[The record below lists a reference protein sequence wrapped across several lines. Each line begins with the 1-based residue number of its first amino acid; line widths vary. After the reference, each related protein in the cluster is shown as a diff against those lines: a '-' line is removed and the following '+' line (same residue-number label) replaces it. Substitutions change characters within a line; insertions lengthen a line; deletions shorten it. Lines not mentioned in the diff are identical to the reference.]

1 MTSPSS
7 PLPAGPAD
15 PVLLR
20 WRDRIRAAD
29 AAGAPLQLHGGAT
42 KAFYGEPAVGDR
54 FDTREYR
61 GIVAYEPTELVV
73 TARCGTPL
81 AEVQAALDQA
91 GQMLAFEP
99 PAFGAAATVGGMV
112 AAGLSGPRRASAGAV
127 RDFVLGACLLDARG
141 QWLRFGGQVM
151 KNVAGYDVS
160 RLLCGS
166 LGVLGLITEVSL
178 KVLPRPARELTL
190 VMACDQAQALSWF
203 NQWAGKPLPVS
214 ATAWSAGELHLR
226 LSGAAAAVSAAV
238 AQLGPRHG
246 ARGLDAEAAASFWAD
261 LREHRHPA
269 LAGEQALWR
278 VSVPSVAPPLAL
290 AGEPVLEW
298 GGALRWY
305 RGAADAAAVRA
316 AAAAVGGSASLFRPG
331 TGGPPPAGVF
341 HPLPPVLAGLH
352 ARLKREF
359 DPNRIFNPGRL
370 YPDL

>member
-1 MTSPSS
+1 MTSPSTPPPS
-7 PLPAGPAD
+7 GPAD

-42 KAFYGEPAVGDR
+42 KAFHGEAAVGER

-81 AEVQAALDQA
+81 AELQAALDQA

-178 KVLPRPARELTL
+178 KVLPVPARELTL
-190 VMACDQAQALSWF
+190 VMPCDQAQALAWF

-246 ARGLDAEAAASFWAD
+246 ARELDATAAQAFWAD
-261 LREHRHPA
+261 LREQRHPA
-269 LAGEQALWR
+269 FSDELPLWR
-278 VSVPSVAPPLAL
+278 LSVPSVAPVLAL

-305 RGAADAAAVRA
+305 RSAAPAAELRA
-316 AAAAVGGSASLFRPG
+316 AAAAVGGSASLFRRGRADPQ
-331 TGGPPPAGVF
+331 ARDVF
-341 HPLPPVLAGLH
+341 HPLTPALAGLH